1 MIAKKLEITNR
12 LGLHARAAGMLV
24 RLAGTFESR
33 ITVAKDGSTVNAK
46 SILGLMML
54 AAPMGS
60 TVTVTAEG
68 DDEKAAMA
76 AVEDLLERKF
86 DEE

>member
-1 MIAKKLEITNR
+1 MITKQLAISNR

-24 RLAGTFESR
+24 RLAGTFTSQV
-33 ITVAKDGSTVNAK
+33 TVEKDGSRVNAK

-60 TVTVTAEG
+60 TVTVAAEG
-68 DDEKAAMA
+68 PDEEAALA

>member
-1 MIAKKLEITNR
+1 MITKKLGITNL
-12 LGLHARAAGMLV
+12 LGLHARAAGKLV
-24 RLAGTFESR
+24 RLAGTFESQ
-33 ITVAKDGSTVNAK
+33 ITVAKDGSRVNAK

-60 TVTVTAEG
+60 TVTFAAEG
-68 DDEKAAMA
+68 PDEEGAMA